1 MVVPV
6 YNEAESLPALR
17 AALER
22 VLTKL
27 RVPYEIILVDDGS
40 ADDTWKVLKAWHKSD
55 ARVRAFRFARNF
67 GKEAALSAG
76 IFNSRGDAVVLM
88 DSDLQHPPE
97 IIPRFIEKWR
107 EGYDMV
113 YAMRTSREGDS
124 AIRRGAT
131 GAFYRLFA
139 RIADVDLPPG
149 AGDFR
154 LLDRKVVEILNRMPE
169 RLRFMKGLY
178 AWAGCHHVGVPYDP
192 PPRRHGSSAM
202 SMRRLTGF
210 GLDGIVAFS
219 RLPLAIS
226 GWIGAAIA
234 LVALGLRRLPRAAHA
249 DRRRR
254 RAGLRLDHGRH
265 HAARRRTAARARRAR
280 RLRWPHLR
288 RDQAAAALHCVR
300 ETVCAC
306 GRSEPPRLIANWREF
321 WDRPHRIYVNER
333 HRRVHY
339 ARVAADIV
347 SELAGDTRGRARL
360 RLR

>member
-1 MVVPV
+1 MKPRISKAFSPKTDYLREAMPAPRVRPAAPANGGPTLSVVVPV

-27 RVPYEIILVDDGS
+27 RVSYEIILVDDGS

-55 ARVRAFRFARNF
+55 QRVRAFRFARNF

-88 DSDLQHPPE
+88 DSDLQHPPV

-154 LLDRKVVEILNRMPE
+154 LLDRKVVDILNRMPE

-192 PPRRHGSSAM
+192 PPRRHGRSAM

-234 LVALGLRRLPRAAHA
+234 LLALVYGAFLALRTLIVGVDVPGYASIMVGIMLLGGVQLLALGVLGAYV
-249 DRRRR
+249 
-254 RAGLRLDHGRH
+254 G
-265 HAARRRTAARARRAR
+265 
-280 RLRWPHLR
+280 
-288 RDQAAAALHCVR
+288 
-300 ETVCAC
+300 
-306 GRSEPPRLIANWREF
+306 
-321 WDRPHRIYVNER
+321 RIYEEIKQR
-333 HRRVHY
+333 PLY
-339 ARVAADIV
+339 IV
-347 SELAGDTRGRARL
+347 SERLSAPADEASCRA
-360 RLR
+360 

>member
-1 MVVPV
+1 MKPRISKAFSPKADFLRTVPSPRPRPAAPANGGPTLSVVVPV

-234 LVALGLRRLPRAAHA
+234 LIALVYGGFLALRTLIVGVDVPGYASIMVGIMLLGGVQLLALGVLGAYV
-249 DRRRR
+249 
-254 RAGLRLDHGRH
+254 G
-265 HAARRRTAARARRAR
+265 
-280 RLRWPHLR
+280 
-288 RDQAAAALHCVR
+288 
-300 ETVCAC
+300 
-306 GRSEPPRLIANWREF
+306 
-321 WDRPHRIYVNER
+321 RIYEEIKQR
-333 HRRVHY
+333 PLY
-339 ARVAADIV
+339 IV
-347 SELAGDTRGRARL
+347 SERLSAPADEASRRA
-360 RLR
+360 